1 MWRNTPYRI
10 DIVDIIGQF
19 VFDGN
24 YFNYIVKRFRNC
36 ISCLTRL
43 AAKQVIPITFL
54 CRTIYFT
61 VAVVQTQKKRI
72 LMVDYGILFSKLF

>member
-10 DIVDIIGQF
+10 DIVNIIGQF
-19 VFDGN
+19 VFYGN

-43 AAKQVIPITFL
+43 AAEQVIPYL
-54 CRTIYFT
+54 CVLILRHLQVRQFSGAKSSTYHLR
-61 VAVVQTQKKRI
+61 VQI
-72 LMVDYGILFSKLF
+72 